1 MNLFYRVLRA
11 MARLTLQIY
20 FKNISFSGWDRLKED
35 GPRII
40 TANHPSS
47 FLDACV
53 LACFLPGPL
62 YFLVRGDV
70 FHPWFRSFFRWTY
83 QIPIYRF
90 RDGFGN
96 MRRNAETFQ
105 KVHEILSQGKTIVI
119 FAEGLT
125 EYEKKLRPIQKGAAR
140 MAVGFQKEFP
150 QKSIHLQAIGINYE
164 DIYRFRSAV
173 QVHIGPVFQPDISAD
188 PKEDIQLLTE
198 EVARQLSNL
207 VVHIEENR
215 REAIYDSMA
224 RKEGVF
230 SLHAQEARRAQFAWA
245 ERINNMSKAEVSSL
259 LSQTAPLEPVDSENH
274 NERDSLISKLRC
286 FGFQIL
292 YLLMFPFFYLP
303 ARVSQYVAR
312 KYFVHPSFQQSIAI
326 GLGMFVYLFWILL
339 LALVFYF
346 AFDSIWVGGGL
357 FSGFLICGRYF
368 AGHIWVWRNR
378 RCD

>member
-40 TANHPSS
+40 TANHPAS

-62 YFLVRGDV
+62 HFLVRGDV

-96 MRRNAETFQ
+96 LRRNARTF
-105 KVHEILSQGKTIVI
+105 KEVHQVLAEGKTVVI

-125 EYEKKLRPIQKGAAR
+125 EYEKKLRPIQRGAAR

-164 DIYRFRSAV
+164 DIYRFSSAV
-173 QVHIGPVFQPDISAD
+173 QVHIGPVFQPGISAD

-326 GLGMFVYLFWILL
+326 GLGMFVYLFWILF

-346 AFDSIWVGGGL
+346 AFDSIWVGGVLMVIYIFVGKIL
-357 FSGFLICGRYF
+357 AAKVWVKGR
-368 AGHIWVWRNR
+368 IK
-378 RCD
+378 CK

>member
-20 FKNISFSGWDRLKED
+20 FKNISFSGWDQLKND

-70 FHPWFRSFFRWTY
+70 FHPWFRFFFRRTY

-96 MRRNAETFQ
+96 MRRTPEPFQ
-105 KVHEILSQGKTIVI
+105 KVQETLSQGKTIVI

-140 MAVGFQKEFP
+140 MAVGFQKEYP
-150 QKSIHLQAIGINYE
+150 DKSIHLQAIGINYE

-173 QVHIGPVFQPDISAD
+173 QVHIGPVFQPGISAD

-245 ERINNMSKAEVSSL
+245 ERINNMSKAEVSPL
-259 LSQTAPLEPVDSENH
+259 LSQTAPLESVHSENH

-303 ARVSQYVAR
+303 ASVSQYVAR

-326 GLGMFVYLFWILL
+326 GLGMFVYLFWILF

-346 AFDSIWVGGGL
+346 AFDSIWVGGVLMVIYIFVGKIL
-357 FSGFLICGRYF
+357 AAKVWVKGR
-368 AGHIWVWRNR
+368 IK
-378 RCD
+378 CK